1 MRSRLRRSEPAPELG
16 TRKIQSTS
24 CKTGV
29 VSCRVDQEVP
39 DRNRRTACRA
49 GSTPIEGGEDLIRKI
64 SRPLSKS
71 VDEPHFDPELLCP
84 DAFLDV
90 LRIRDR
96 GVDDADIPC
105 GEAQPVQT

>member
-1 MRSRLRRSEPAPELG
+1 LKGELVAMNWALMACEQVEKPELG

-49 GSTPIEGGEDLIRKI
+49 GSTPIEGGEI
-64 SRPLSKS
+64 
-71 VDEPHFDPELLCP
+71 
-84 DAFLDV
+84 
-90 LRIRDR
+90 
-96 GVDDADIPC
+96 
-105 GEAQPVQT
+105 